1 MTRNIILSSCAIIFA
16 GIFFVINDA
25 IINFLSSI
33 NIQFYH
39 FIFYGTPAF
48 IAFPIYLILTRQF
61 KDKMRS
67 TNYWIP

>member
-16 GIFFVINDA
+16 GFFFVINDA

-39 FIFYGTPAF
+39 LFSQDS
-48 IAFPIYLILTRQF
+48 L
-61 KDKMRS
+61 
-67 TNYWIP
+67 WIKCVQQIIGFH